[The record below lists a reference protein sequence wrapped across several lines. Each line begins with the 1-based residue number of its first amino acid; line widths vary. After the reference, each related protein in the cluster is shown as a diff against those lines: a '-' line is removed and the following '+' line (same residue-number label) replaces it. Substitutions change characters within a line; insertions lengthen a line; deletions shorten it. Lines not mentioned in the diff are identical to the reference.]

1 MKKASMRMCAALLAA
16 CMLAGCSESAPRQT
30 REDEETVETEQSG
43 QSEQT
48 EPSGT
53 QEKEPADETE
63 QTSEPAETVAEPVS
77 ECVDLSNLYG
87 ARLRLPDPVWH
98 EHLCDSCA
106 MYGMTIEAADSWGVY
121 IFPECEITITGEYEE
136 YSPLYER
143 NVTKTAYTVNYPV
156 MDTGTGYEFNCSIC
170 YPDIV
175 SSEGSVSGREY
186 TLISEDWNV
195 DDPANPGNVNPRCSC
210 TYSAW
215 DGNTY
220 SVGMLND
227 PSQNSFVYDAN
238 GNPAFIIMENVRV
251 YIPYEN
257 AGDLYDRFIGPA
269 LEGTMEGRGYETA
282 ECFKVSFDA
291 DGVITV
297 SDEVFN
303 HDYYD
308 YGYLIYSAR
317 EYSQTFEGHPVLYA
331 VPSYDDCYISYGME
345 NVDPGSCRAPD
356 YEVHFEVPL
365 TVTEQ

>member
-1 MKKASMRMCAALLAA
+1 MCAALLAA

-175 SSEGSVSGREY
+175 SSEGSLSGREY

-269 LEGTMEGRGYETA
+269 LAGTMEGRGYGAA

-297 SDEVFN
+297 SDEVYN
-303 HDYYD
+303 HIYYD
-308 YGYLIYSAR
+308 RGYLIY
-317 EYSQTFEGHPVLYA
+317 YSCDNAHIRFTEGHPALYA
-331 VPSYDDCYISYGME
+331 VPSYDDCYISFGME
-345 NVDPGSCRAPD
+345 NEDPISNGPPD
-356 YEVHFEVPL
+356 FEVLFEVPL

>member
-1 MKKASMRMCAALLAA
+1 MCAALLAA

-63 QTSEPAETVAEPVS
+63 QTSEPEETAAEPVS

-87 ARLRLPDPVWH
+87 ARLRLCLSEPVWH
-98 EHLCDSCA
+98 EHLCDFCDSCT
-106 MYGMTIEAADSWGVY
+106 MYGMTIGAADSWGVY

-170 YPDIV
+170 YPDVV
-175 SSEGSVSGREY
+175 SSEGSLSGREY

-210 TYSAW
+210 TYRAW

-238 GNPAFIIMENVRV
+238 GNPAFIIMENVRIN
-251 YIPYEN
+251 IPYEN
-257 AGDLYDRFIGPA
+257 AGELYDRFIGPA
-269 LEGTMEGRGYETA
+269 LAGTMEGRGYGAA
-282 ECFKVSFDA
+282 ECFKVSFDD

-297 SDEVFN
+297 SDEAYN
-303 HDYYD
+303 DR
-308 YGYLIYSAR
+308 GYLIY
-317 EYSQTFEGHPVLYA
+317 YSCDNAHIQFTEGHPALYA
-331 VPSYDDCYISYGME
+331 VPSDDVCYISFGME
-345 NVDPGSCRAPD
+345 NEDPISNGPPD
-356 YEVHFEVPL
+356 FEVLFEVPL

>member
-1 MKKASMRMCAALLAA
+1 MCAALLAA
-16 CMLAGCSESAPRQT
+16 CMLAGCSESAPQET
-30 REDEETVETEQSG
+30 LEDEETVETEQSG

-87 ARLRLPDPVWH
+87 AGSSLVAPVWR
-98 EHLCDSCA
+98 EHLGPACEGGEEHGA
-106 MYGMTIEAADSWGVY
+106 GDSWGVY

-136 YSPLYER
+136 YSPLYGMD
-143 NVTKTAYTVNYPV
+143 VTKTAYTVNYPV
-156 MDTGTGYEFNCSIC
+156 TDTGTGYEFNCSIC

-195 DDPANPGNVNPRCSC
+195 DDPTMATVNPRCSC

-220 SVGMLND
+220 SAGNLNA
-227 PSQNSFVYDAN
+227 PSERGFVYDAD

-345 NVDPGSCRAPD
+345 NEDPGSCRAPD